1 MPDDPTPLEFDD
13 AAALREQLAAAEKQV
28 ADYKSLVADFDNARK
43 RVAQDAARERKYAA
57 EPIVRDLLGPL
68 DNLDRTLAA
77 AKKAGDAGPL
87 VQGVV
92 ATAHQ
97 VLEVFKRHGVT
108 VIPAGPGTPFD
119 PTVHQ
124 AVTQQPAKDVPPG
137 AVVQVL
143 EKGFLLHDRVIRPA
157 AVIVASESNS

>member
-1 MPDDPTPLEFDD
+1 MPDEATPLEFDE
-13 AAALREQLAAAEKQV
+13 AAALREQVAAAEKQV

-43 RVAQDAARERKYAA
+43 RLAQDAVRERKYAA

-77 AKKAGDAGPL
+77 AKKAGENGPL
-87 VQGVV
+87 VQGVA
-92 ATAHQ
+92 ATAQ
-97 VLEVFKRHGVT
+97 QILDVFKRHGVT

-119 PTVHQ
+119 PAVHQ

-137 AVVQVL
+137 AVVLVL
-143 EKGFLLHDRVIRPA
+143 EKGFLLYDKVIRPA
-157 AVIVASESNS
+157 AVVVASEPNS